1 MFITTNTYYMKK
13 NLQLTALA
21 LAICCFGLN
30 AQNKRVVTGKTSV
43 YGSQTITHNHN
54 EKTEAPGRKCG
65 TEIPHGEWESWT
77 AEKLAEVEKQN
88 EELMANYKSG
98 NKQMV
103 QYTIPVIFHI
113 IHGGT
118 AVGSGINIS
127 QAQINDQ
134 LTILN
139 NDFKSAGLNNTLCP
153 SSFLPVKADAEIT
166 FCLATR
172 NPTGGVLAEPGI
184 DRRSYTSITG
194 LAAPGAGYSS
204 ATCDATIK
212 PQTIWNPLYY
222 CNVWVTALSGGLL
235 GYATFPV
242 GTTLTGITG
251 NGSSTTDGVVVG
263 HNFIGSIGTATPAPY
278 NKGRTLVHELGHWL
292 GLRHINGDASC
303 GNDFVADT
311 PTQDQLHGGCIA
323 SSNTYHAGVCSG
335 TAGEMT
341 MNYMD
346 YTDDACMYMWSAGQ
360 KTRIQQCMV
369 QGTYRSQLS
378 ASSTTLCTAAA
389 PQAPVSNFNLATT
402 VCTGTAT
409 TPSNGSTGNPT
420 PTYSWSS
427 SPAGGVT
434 FNPSSTATAPSITFG
449 SSGTYTITCRATNSL
464 GVNNSSKVIVAN
476 TCTTAAAGCSDTLT
490 NFSLTDT
497 IQLYTGGGYVGG
509 NNSYG
514 DREKAEWYSSTGLV
528 GNARVMGGIVLFYRH
543 ATANIGTKGTSQIAF
558 RMFNGNNTTGPAGA
572 AVNGF
577 TTAINT
583 VLASSTATT
592 NFPYIGNPGIGYA
605 SAIIRPY
612 SYNFP
617 SPTNIT
623 GDFLMSCTTSTLT
636 GDTVAIFSSGPTMVP
651 GSTAWERWSDNSWNK
666 FNDGTTNSWQLD
678 ASLCILPK
686 LACITD
692 IYNVNGISGNIAI
705 FPNPSNGMFN
715 FAVTMPTVSDLNFT
729 VTNSIGQVVYT
740 KVEKGVTSTV
750 IGMNLSHLAK
760 GIYFVNIIDSTGDKV
775 TKKIII
781 E

>member
-1 MFITTNTYYMKK
+1 VENSERGPGVP
-13 NLQLTALA
+13 LQR
-21 LAICCFGLN
+21 N
-30 AQNKRVVTGKTSV
+30 
-43 YGSQTITHNHN
+43 
-54 EKTEAPGRKCG
+54 CG
-65 TEIPHGEWESWT
+65 THTPHGEWETWSE
-77 AEKLAEVEKQN
+77 EKLAEVEKQN
-88 EELMANYKSG
+88 ADLMKNYKSTNG
-98 NKQMV
+98 KQMV
-103 QYTIPVIFHI
+103 QYTIPVVFHI
-113 IHGGT
+113 IHTGT
-118 AVGSGINIS
+118 APGASVNIS
-127 QAQINDQ
+127 QAQITDQ
-134 LTILN
+134 LNILN
-139 NDFKSAGLNNTLCP
+139 NDFKSAGLNNGNCP
-153 SSFLPVKADAEIT
+153 SSFLSVKADAEIT
-166 FCLATR
+166 FCLATK

-184 DRRSYTSITG
+184 DRKPYTSITG
-194 LAAPGAGYSS
+194 LAAPGSGYTQ
-204 ATCDATIK
+204 ATIDATIK
-212 PQTIWNPLYY
+212 PQTIWNPTLY
-222 CNVWVTALSGGLL
+222 CNIWVLPLGSSLL
-235 GYATFPV
+235 GYATFPA
-242 GTTLTGITG
+242 GTTLTGLSG
-251 NGSSTTDGVVVG
+251 PYGSATTDGVVIG
-263 HNFIGSIGTATPAPY
+263 WQFIGSIGSASLAAPY
-278 NKGRTLVHELGHWL
+278 NKGRTVVHELGHWL
-292 GLRHINGDASC
+292 GLRHINGDATC

-346 YTDDACMYMWSAGQ
+346 YTDDACMYMWSTGQ

-434 FNPSSTATAPSITFG
+434 FNPNSTATAPSITFG

-464 GVNNSSKVIVAN
+464 GVNNSTKVIVAN
-476 TCTTAAAGCSDTLT
+476 TCSVALPACNDTLT
-490 NFSLTDT
+490 NLLNTDT
-497 IQLYTGGGYVGG
+497 LTLYTGGGYVGG

-514 DREKAEWYSSTGLV
+514 DKEKAEYYSSAGLV
-528 GNARVMGGIVLFYRH
+528 GTSRVMGGIVIFYRH
-543 ATANIGTKGTSQIAF
+543 ASANIGTKGTSSIVF
-558 RMFNGNNTTGPAGA
+558 KMYNGNNTSGPSGA
-572 AVNGF
+572 
-577 TTAINT
+577 AINT
-583 VLASSTATT
+583 FTNTINNILTSSTATNNVNYCGDPMLAYST
-592 NFPYIGNPGIGYA
+592 NIM
-605 SAIIRPY
+605 RPY
-612 SYNFP
+612 SFNFP

-623 GDFLMSCTTSTLT
+623 GDFLIGCTTSTLT
-636 GDTVAIFSSGPTMVP
+636 GDTIGIFSSTGNTSTF
-651 GSTAWERWSDNSWNK
+651 STAWELQTPSTWVK
-666 FNDGTTNSWQLD
+666 FNDGTTTSWQLN
-678 ASLCILPK
+678 ASLAILPK

-692 IYNVNGISGNIAI
+692 VYNVNGISGNIAI

-740 KVEKGVTSTV
+740 KVEKGVTNSI

-760 GIYFVNIIDSTGDKV
+760 GIYFVNVIDSTGDKV